1 MRKIKAVDMRVPDAD
16 RIEGIVK
23 SGQLNRHGSIRRKI
37 VPQPQDFINDSLYSD
52 QSESSPV
59 KFTSTPN
66 HTFAELDLANDTIFI
81 PEQPE
86 HDEYILMP
94 YSNKEF
100 DKETNL
106 TPSAENPNVMSTE
119 IAPLDDGTLLKIKD
133 CLDAEK
139 VKDIYTLGST
149 LQDLLS
155 AAEVEEIISNSHR
168 YSNVISQEI
177 LIALSESRT
186 PDGFD
191 PAANKNKTESGPE
204 ISPAVSSAPPDLI
217 DSQDSKIFIF
227 LFIYLFTFFFLVF
240 CCQKLSFRAC
250 ELSSRKS
257 PANAESSIFL
267 NSVIIDL
274 QEILTEVKQQGSKND
289 YLPSMTRPVR
299 ATMIQTMTLI

>member
-81 PEQPE
+81 PEQQD
-86 HDEYILMP
+86 HEYILMP

-100 DKETNL
+100 DQETSIAQ
-106 TPSAENPNVMSTE
+106 SAENLVGNVIMSTE
-119 IAPLDDGTLLKIKD
+119 IAPLDDGTLQKI
-133 CLDAEK
+133 
-139 VKDIYTLGST
+139 IN
-149 LQDLLS
+149 
-155 AAEVEEIISNSHR
+155 NSHR

-186 PDGFD
+186 PEGVDSMI
-191 PAANKNKTESGPE
+191 KNKMEPVPE
-204 ISPAVSSAPPDLI
+204 ISSMATVNCAPPDLI
-217 DSQDSKIFIF
+217 DSQ
-227 LFIYLFTFFFLVF
+227 
-240 CCQKLSFRAC
+240 
-250 ELSSRKS
+250 
-257 PANAESSIFL
+257 
-267 NSVIIDL
+267 
-274 QEILTEVKQQGSKND
+274 EISKN
-289 YLPSMTRPVR
+289 L
-299 ATMIQTMTLI
+299 

>member
-1 MRKIKAVDMRVPDAD
+1 MAFYVEDESSDSANVSDTEEYFEDFHLPMTHQNSMSTRRSFMRKIKAVDMRVPDAD

-81 PEQPE
+81 PEQQD
-86 HDEYILMP
+86 HEYILMP

-100 DKETNL
+100 DQETSIAQ
-106 TPSAENPNVMSTE
+106 SAENPVGNVIMSTE
-119 IAPLDDGTLLKIKD
+119 IAPLDDGTLQKIKD

-168 YSNVISQEI
+168 YSNVITQEI

-186 PDGFD
+186 PEGVDSII
-191 PAANKNKTESGPE
+191 KNKMEPVPE
-204 ISPAVSSAPPDLI
+204 ISSMATVNCAPPDLI
-217 DSQDSKIFIF
+217 DSQDI
-227 LFIYLFTFFFLVF
+227 
-240 CCQKLSFRAC
+240 
-250 ELSSRKS
+250 
-257 PANAESSIFL
+257 
-267 NSVIIDL
+267 
-274 QEILTEVKQQGSKND
+274 SKNLEFFKISVAIISFLACLD
-289 YLPSMTRPVR
+289 FRNFMF
-299 ATMIQTMTLI
+299 

>member
-1 MRKIKAVDMRVPDAD
+1 MTFYVEEESSDSANVSDTEEYFEDFHLPMTHQNSMSTRRSFMRKIKAVDMRVPDAD

-37 VPQPQDFINDSLYSD
+37 VPQPQDFTNDSLYSD

-86 HDEYILMP
+86 HEYILMP

-106 TPSAENPNVMSTE
+106 TPAENPNVMSTE
-119 IAPLDDGTLLKIKD
+119 IAPLDDGTLSKIKD

-155 AAEVEEIISNSHR
+155 AAEIEEIISNSHR

-191 PAANKNKTESGPE
+191 PTAKNKTESVPE
-204 ISPAVSSAPPDLI
+204 ISPMAAVSSAPPDLI
-217 DSQDSKIFIF
+217 DSQDSKNF
-227 LFIYLFTFFFLVF
+227 LIWFLVF
-240 CCQKLSFRAC
+240 CLPK
-250 ELSSRKS
+250 
-257 PANAESSIFL
+257 FL
-267 NSVIIDL
+267 FAHVN
-274 QEILTEVKQQGSKND
+274 
-289 YLPSMTRPVR
+289 
-299 ATMIQTMTLI
+299 

>member
-1 MRKIKAVDMRVPDAD
+1 MAFYVEEESSDSANVSDTEEYFEDFHLPMTHQNSMSTRRSFMRKIKAVDMRVPDAD

-81 PEQPE
+81 PEQQD
-86 HDEYILMP
+86 HEYILTP
-94 YSNKEF
+94 YSNQEF
-100 DKETNL
+100 DKETS
-106 TPSAENPNVMSTE
+106 TAPAENSIGNVMSTE

-177 LIALSESRT
+177 LMALSESRT
-186 PDGFD
+186 PEGFD
-191 PAANKNKTESGPE
+191 PTAKNKMESVPE
-204 ISPAVSSAPPDLI
+204 TSPTAAVSCAPPDLI
-217 DSQDSKIFIF
+217 DSQDI
-227 LFIYLFTFFFLVF
+227 
-240 CCQKLSFRAC
+240 
-250 ELSSRKS
+250 RKD
-257 PANAESSIFL
+257 FYF
-267 NSVIIDL
+267 V
-274 QEILTEVKQQGSKND
+274 
-289 YLPSMTRPVR
+289 
-299 ATMIQTMTLI
+299 